1 MALWQGLSVRK
12 STGGRL
18 KLARKKRK
26 TEIGSELTLAP
37 MGAPTQLLIR
47 TTGGH
52 TKVRIT
58 STNKVNVSDPATG
71 KTQVVEF
78 TTVKENPANPHYVRR
93 NIITR
98 GAVVETKLGK
108 ARITSRPG
116 QDGVANAIIV
126 K

>member
-1 MALWQGLSVRK
+1 MALWQGLPTRK
-12 STGGRL
+12 PTGGRL
-18 KLARKKRK
+18 HLARKKRK
-26 TEIGSELTLAP
+26 TEIGSEVILPP
-37 MGAPTQLLIR
+37 MGPEQRQKVR

-52 TKVRIT
+52 QKMRILA
-58 STNKVNVSDPATG
+58 TNKVNVTDPATG
-71 KTQVVEF
+71 KTQTIEF

-98 GAVVETKLGK
+98 GAVVETKLGR

-116 QDGVANAIIV
+116 QDGVANAILV